1 MEYETAGD
9 PVSGCKWTR
18 KTTEKIARQLRRAK
32 IYVSPKTVARLL
44 KEMKFSLRVNVKTI
58 ESGSRKPLDPKH
70 RDRQFRYIKRQRQDY
85 ARRGLPV
92 ISVDA
97 KKRELIGSFRKNGRT
112 WSRNGIEV
120 LDHDFPSDAQGVGI
134 SYSIYDTRRNR
145 GFVCVGTSYDTA
157 EFAVDAIRRWWLKE
171 GRRHYRDAEEIL
183 ILADCGGSNSYRTRL
198 WKYQLQIALCDRVGV
213 KVRLCH
219 YPPGTSKWNPVEHRL
234 FSFISNNWA
243 GHPLVSYECMLNFIR
258 TTKTK
263 IGLRVRACLIE
274 KRYKKG
280 IKISD
285 DQMRQVAL
293 KRYRVNPN
301 WNYSITPSKM

>member
-18 KTTEKIARQLRRAK
+18 KTTEKVARQLHLAK
-32 IYVSPKTVARLL
+32 INVSPKTVARLL
-44 KEMKFSLRVNVKTI
+44 REMGFSLHVNVKTKQ
-58 ESGSRKPLDPKH
+58 SGSRKPLDPKK

-92 ISVDA
+92 ISVDT
-97 KKRELIGSFRKNGRT
+97 KNRELIGWFRKNGRI

-120 LDHDFPSDAQGVGI
+120 LDHDFPSDADGVGTP
-134 SYSIYDTRRNR
+134 YSIYDIARNK
-145 GFVCVGTSYDTA
+145 GFVCVGTSRDTA
-157 EFAVDAIRRWWLKE
+157 EFAVDSIRRWWLKE
-171 GRRHYRDAEEIL
+171 GRRHYPDAEEIL

-198 WKYQLQIALCDRVGV
+198 WKYQLQVAFCDRVGV
-213 KVRLCH
+213 KIRVCH

-234 FSFISNNWA
+234 FSSISGNWQ
-243 GHPLVSYECMLNFIR
+243 GRPLVSYECMLKFIR

-263 IGLRVRACLIE
+263 AGLRVRACLIE
-274 KRYKKG
+274 KQYEKG
-280 IKISD
+280 IKISN

-293 KRYRVNPN
+293 KRYRVHPD
-301 WNYSITPSKM
+301 WNYSIAPSKM